1 MIRKKAYKHKPCCR
15 CPAARASSSKD
26 EGRTWSNQRVIGGSA
41 EDDYGYP
48 SLLFLDGFA
57 IISFHQRDGLH
68 VARIPIDWFY
78 E

>member
-1 MIRKKAYKHKPCCR
+1 MQARSKPLDHERKCNIKCYIV
-15 CPAARASSSKD
+15 AAF
-26 EGRTWSNQRVIGGSA
+26 A

-48 SLLFLDGFA
+48 GLLFLDGHA

-68 VARIPIDWFY
+68 MARIPIGWIY

>member
-1 MIRKKAYKHKPCCR
+1 MLHCSPI
-15 CPAARASSSKD
+15 
-26 EGRTWSNQRVIGGSA
+26 A

-48 SLLFLDGFA
+48 SLLFLDGHA

-68 VARIPIDWFY
+68 MARIPIGWIY